1 MNIKKKHKIMIAIT
15 LGLIALIFAAN
26 LIISQLISKKV
37 ADLLNNQKIENYHL
51 SIDKAKFSLFDR
63 SMVISQ
69 VHLSPI
75 DSSMIKLKQN
85 LLDKNTLQNIS
96 ISQLELRGIQ
106 LLPLIFS
113 KKVFIKHLIVA
124 DPLYQKFGNGIKSTE
139 KQKPISID
147 SIVIK
152 GINGFELDE
161 IKVKNLKIQVI
172 NITSDEITFEN
183 KPMSFEFS
191 GFKLEKIQDQV
202 YRLKPVENLFEIKN
216 IEVSFPNKQY
226 AFSIEKLRVNFEE
239 SLLSFKNLSY
249 KPLINKVKLANS
261 YPFNTE
267 VYDLNIK
274 DMKIFNIDLHKLVEN
289 KGVFI
294 DSILISQ
301 LSIDIYKDKRKP
313 FDESKRPQLP
323 HDLLKKMDMPLLIHN
338 ISLDSSQMVYE
349 ERLENKDILLKVNMT
364 ELSAHINNV
373 SSIKE
378 YRDNPL
384 NIDIHAKLMG
394 KADLN
399 LNMTLPLREDQNTF
413 YFSGQLG
420 ASQLKFYDSAII
432 PAVGLKI
439 LQGNLQ
445 SLTFNAS
452 ANDSNSNG
460 AMIMKYSDL
469 EAEVFKHKNTDKS
482 GFLSWSVNTLV
493 HKSNPGKNGD
503 LREVTMNFDRVMYK
517 GLGNFLWKTLQS
529 GIVNTIAPFGMTKEK
544 ADAKKIRQAK
554 REKKKQEK

>member
-1 MNIKKKHKIMIAIT
+1 
-15 LGLIALIFAAN
+15 
-26 LIISQLISKKV
+26 
-37 ADLLNNQKIENYHL
+37 
-51 SIDKAKFSLFDR
+51 
-63 SMVISQ
+63 
-69 VHLSPI
+69 
-75 DSSMIKLKQN
+75 
-85 LLDKNTLQNIS
+85 
-96 ISQLELRGIQ
+96 
-106 LLPLIFS
+106 
-113 KKVFIKHLIVA
+113 
-124 DPLYQKFGNGIKSTE
+124 
-139 KQKPISID
+139 
-147 SIVIK
+147 
-152 GINGFELDE
+152 
-161 IKVKNLKIQVI
+161 VI

-226 AFSIEKLRVNFEE
+226 AFSIEKLRFNFEE
-239 SLLSFKNLSY
+239 SLLNFINLSY

-294 DSILISQ
+294 DSILISR

-313 FDESKRPQLP
+313 FDESKRPKLP
-323 HDLLKKMDMPLLIHN
+323 HDLLKKMDMPLLIHK
-338 ISLDSSQMVYE
+338 ISLDSSQMDYE

-399 LNMTLPLREDQNTF
+399 LNMTLPLQDDQNTF

-420 ASQLKFYDSAII
+420 ASELKFYDSAII

-439 LQGNLQ
+439 LQGNLET
-445 SLTFNAS
+445 LTFKAS
-452 ANDSNSNG
+452 ANDFNSNG
-460 AMIMKYSDL
+460 TMIMKYSDL

-482 GFLSWSVNTLV
+482 GFLSWSVNTLI

>member
-1 MNIKKKHKIMIAIT
+1 MNLKKKYKIMIAIM
-15 LGLIALIFAAN
+15 LGLIAVIFAAN
-26 LIISQLISKKV
+26 LIISHLISKKV

-51 SIDKAKFSLFDR
+51 SIDKTSFSLFDR

-69 VHLSPI
+69 VHLSPV

-85 LLDKNTLQNIS
+85 LLGKNTLQKIS

-106 LLPLIFS
+106 LFPLIFS
-113 KKVFIKHLIVA
+113 KKVIIKHLMVE
-124 DPLYQKFGNGIKSTE
+124 DPLYQKYSNGIKSSE

-161 IKVKNLKIQVI
+161 IKVKNLKLQVI

-191 GFKLEKIQDQV
+191 GFKLEKINDQV
-202 YRLKPVENLFEIKN
+202 YQLKPVENLFEIKN
-216 IEVSFPNKQY
+216 IDVSFPDKQY
-226 AFSIEKLRVNFEE
+226 AFSIEKLQLNFED
-239 SLLSFKNLSY
+239 SLLNFINLSY

-274 DMKIFNIDLHKLVEN
+274 DMKIFHVDLHKLVKN
-289 KGVFI
+289 KGIFI
-294 DSILISQ
+294 DSIQISQ

-323 HDLLKKMDMPLLIHN
+323 HNLLKNMEMPLLIHK
-338 ISLDSSQMVYE
+338 ISFENSQMYYE
-349 ERLENKDILLKVNMT
+349 ERLENKDILLKVNMK
-364 ELSAHINNV
+364 ELNALLTNV
-373 SSIKE
+373 TSIKE
-378 YRDNPL
+378 YRDKPL
-384 NIDIHAKLMG
+384 NIDLHTKFMG
-394 KADLN
+394 KADLDI
-399 LNMTLPLREDQNTF
+399 NMNFPLKDDQKTF
-413 YFSGQLG
+413 YFSGQLA
-420 ASQLKFYDSAII
+420 ASELKLYDSAII

-439 LQGNLQ
+439 LQGNLE

-452 ANDSNSNG
+452 ANDYNSTG
-460 AMIMKYSDL
+460 TMIMKYSDL
-469 EAEVFKHKNTDKS
+469 EAEVFKHKNMEKS

-493 HKSNPGKNGD
+493 HKSNPGKNGT
-503 LREVTMNFDRVMYK
+503 LREVPMNFDRVMYK
-517 GLGNFLWKTLQS
+517 GFGNLLWKTLQS
-529 GIVNTIAPFGMTKEK
+529 GIVNTIAPFGKTKEK
-544 ADAKKIRQAK
+544 VEAKKIRQTK
-554 REKKKQEK
+554 REKKRQEK

>member
-75 DSSMIKLKQN
+75 DSSMIKLKQK

-439 LQGNLQ
+439 LQGNLE

>member
-1 MNIKKKHKIMIAIT
+1 MIAIT